1 MTGETKQR
9 IDKWLFFSRAVK
21 SRSLAGKLADEGK
34 VRVNGERSKGA
45 SQAVRIG
52 DRLEIDQ
59 DRAVRILVVK
69 GFGERRGPA
78 PEAALLFEDQTPP
91 PPPNDAMPEGLVA
104 THGGRPEKAERR
116 AYERL
121 RAKIFD
127 DN

>member
-1 MTGETKQR
+1 LTAETKQR

-21 SRSLAGKLADEGK
+21 SRSLAGKLADNGK

-45 SQAVRIG
+45 SQSIKVG
-52 DRLEIDQ
+52 DRIEIDQ
-59 DRAVRILVVK
+59 DRTVRILIVK
-69 GFGERRGPA
+69 AFGERRGPA

-91 PPPNDAMPEGLVA
+91 PAPKDTGLVP
-104 THGGRPEKAERR
+104 THGGRPEKADRR

-127 DN
+127 EN

>member
-1 MTGETKQR
+1 MNTETKQR

-21 SRSLAGKLADEGK
+21 SRSLAGKLADDGK

-45 SQAVRIG
+45 SHGLRLG
-52 DRLEIDQ
+52 DRVEIEQ
-59 DRAVRILVVK
+59 DRQTRVLIVK
-69 GFGERRGPA
+69 AFGERRGPA

-91 PPPNDAMPEGLVA
+91 PAPKDTGLIP

-121 RAKIFD
+121 RARIFD
-127 DN
+127 AE